1 MSDGFSNIIKSIYS
15 TNKTVE
21 TDSNYTVAIFIVVV
35 LSVIIITLL
44 LKNEANIIDKDWDKY
59 RCHPKYVFI
68 GGGGPHNAQPKSP
81 GELLH
86 KSLKSQLRN
95 ILSKNHT
102 LD

>member
-1 MSDGFSNIIKSIYS
+1 MIVEEE
-15 TNKTVE
+15 TNGAWNKHDVLINLI
-21 TDSNYTVAIFIVVV
+21 DAI
-35 LSVIIITLL
+35 
-44 LKNEANIIDKDWDKY
+44 
-59 RCHPKYVFI
+59 PKYVFI